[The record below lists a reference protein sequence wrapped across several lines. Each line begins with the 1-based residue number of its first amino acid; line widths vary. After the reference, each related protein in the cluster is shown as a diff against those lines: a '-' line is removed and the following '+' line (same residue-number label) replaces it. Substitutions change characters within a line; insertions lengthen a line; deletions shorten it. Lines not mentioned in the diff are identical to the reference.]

1 MLVPVEQKG
10 YSILGGGQ
18 NYASNHLKNCEQ
30 GRMLSLE
37 KKTHP
42 ILEFYIRKK
51 LFFYNTNYIKWT

>member
-10 YSILGGGQ
+10 YSIPGHGQ
-18 NYASNHLKNCEQ
+18 NYASNHLKKGEQ
-30 GRMLSLE
+30 GRMYR

-51 LFFYNTNYIKWT
+51 TVFL

>member
-10 YSILGGGQ
+10 YSIPGHGQ
-18 NYASNHLKNCEQ
+18 NYASNHLKKGEQ
-30 GRMLSLE
+30 GRMYR

-51 LFFYNTNYIKWT
+51 TIFFIIQII

>member
-37 KKTHP
+37 KKH
-42 ILEFYIRKK
+42 IQY
-51 LFFYNTNYIKWT
+51 